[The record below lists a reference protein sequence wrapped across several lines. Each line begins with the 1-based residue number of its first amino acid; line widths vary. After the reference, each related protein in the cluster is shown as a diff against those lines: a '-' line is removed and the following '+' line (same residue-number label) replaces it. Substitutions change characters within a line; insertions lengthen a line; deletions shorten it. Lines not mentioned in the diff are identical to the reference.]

1 MQEKEQDIIL
11 KHQRKRRNHKIRLAL
26 EAIILIVI
34 AVTAI
39 LSYFKLTKNE
49 YNTYTKKEKIS

>member
-11 KHQRKRRNHKIRLAL
+11 KHQRKRRNRKIRLAL

-34 AVTAI
+34 AVTTI
-39 LSYFKLTKNE
+39 LSYFKLTKNAQF
-49 YNTYTKKEKIS
+49 KCAF